1 MPNEEQDDLLPQAN
15 KVGRWLKTEEAFI
28 AANYKTMSAG
38 DIAGQLK
45 RNVVTVK
52 KYIDEKFS
60 GGQQAV
66 QALSG
71 NYEFDIQK
79 SPMWK
84 EIQSHFTKDELDT
97 FLYHFANICLQ
108 FQYNILPT
116 ERMQIIDAVRVEI
129 LMDRALKK
137 CGETQQEVRD
147 IEIMIKAEEETGDD
161 DDPNRKARIINLK
174 QLKLTANQSISN
186 FNKEYKELLDKK
198 TSLLRELKATRAE
211 RIKRIESNS
220 ETMGN
225 WIAKMMSEPELRKQ
239 MGIEIEKMRLAKTV
253 EYHRLSE
260 YHTYLD
266 GRIEQPIL
274 NSDNIKEDN
283 V

>member
-1 MPNEEQDDLLPQAN
+1 
-15 KVGRWLKTEEAFI
+15 
-28 AANYKTMSAG
+28 
-38 DIAGQLK
+38 
-45 RNVVTVK
+45 
-52 KYIDEKFS
+52 
-60 GGQQAV
+60 
-66 QALSG
+66 
-71 NYEFDIQK
+71 
-79 SPMWK
+79 
-84 EIQSHFTKDELDT
+84 
-97 FLYHFANICLQ
+97 
-108 FQYNILPT
+108 
-116 ERMQIIDAVRVEI
+116 
-129 LMDRALKK
+129 MDRALKK
-137 CGETQQEVRD
+137 CGETQQEVRN
-147 IEIMIKAEEETGDD
+147 IEDMIKAEKESGDD
-161 DDPNRKARIINLK
+161 DDPNRKARIINLT
-174 QLKLTANQSISN
+174 QMRLTANQAISN

-198 TSLLRELKATRAE
+198 TAILRELKATRAE

-253 EYHRLSE
+253 EYNRLSE